1 MRTWRYYSTPPSFQG
16 CGFCAHAHVDRDLTM
31 AREREGR
38 GTALGLL
45 PGRLRGGFTASPI
58 PRSSTLIDTASC
70 SPLSPENSPSP
81 SLTDSVSGSSSS
93 DTVETHASIIL
104 GSAHVLTILLPLRF
118 AFVTSPCYTSQG

>member
-1 MRTWRYYSTPPSFQG
+1 
-16 CGFCAHAHVDRDLTM
+16 M
-31 AREREGR
+31 ARQR

-70 SPLSPENSPSP
+70 SPLSPANSPSP

-93 DTVETHASIIL
+93 DHNDMLRAVLETMKKMDRKIATMEQQQHKITDSVKELVTLVKSQERANFSIK
-104 GSAHVLTILLPLRF
+104 GSAWEVRNTF
-118 AFVTSPCYTSQG
+118 ANMCI

>member
-1 MRTWRYYSTPPSFQG
+1 
-16 CGFCAHAHVDRDLTM
+16 M
-31 AREREGR
+31 ARQR

-70 SPLSPENSPSP
+70 SPLSP

-93 DTVETHASIIL
+93 DHNDMLRAVLETMKKMDHKIATMEQQQHKITDSVKELVTLVKSQERANFLIK
-104 GSAHVLTILLPLRF
+104 GSAWEVRNTF
-118 AFVTSPCYTSQG
+118 ANMCI